1 MKSTVDKTDLRVA
14 AALAI
19 PDSSVD
25 TKHWWRHKNLR
36 TLNLLL
42 FFPMLSIFTLGFDGS
57 MMNGL
62 QAVEKWR
69 EYFGEPKGATL
80 GLFNCAYPIGGLV
93 AVPFIS
99 TISDRFGRRWG
110 IASGAITCCVG
121 AAMQGAAQNLPMFV
135 VARGIIGAGSVLIQ
149 AAGSPLITE
158 IAHPDHR
165 TTATAMFHTS
175 YALGSIVAA
184 WTTFG
189 TFRIQNSASWRIPS
203 AMQGLPSVI
212 QLMGLWFVP
221 ESPRWMVS
229 RGRHEE
235 ALKMLAKYHAE
246 GDENDPLVRF
256 EFNEICSVLS
266 ADKEIG
272 QGNFIQNYW
281 EFMRTPGNRLR
292 LFILTWCACLAQMS
306 GNAFISYYLAPIL
319 TAAGLT
325 TSLQQTLINATSQ
338 MLSWFSSL
346 YFATLPRKFGRR
358 VLFLAALVLVFS
370 CLVAI
375 TAGSA
380 VFATHVSNNSAGYA
394 VVAFIYLFSPAY
406 NLGLGPNLGLYVTEI
421 LPYHLRLR
429 GMAIYQFWNLCFITF
444 STLVIPIGLEK
455 MAWKFYIIFIGW
467 VFVELVVVYF
477 VYPETKGPS
486 LEEIAIIFDGPG
498 GIHSKDVDLEMEGKK
513 SDAVGTVEHVQN

>member
-1 MKSTVDKTDLRVA
+1 MKPATLDKDAHLRQA
-14 AALAI
+14 AASAI
-19 PDSSVD
+19 PRSSVNTD
-25 TKHWWRHKNLR
+25 HWWRYKNLR

-57 MMNGL
+57 LMNGL
-62 QAVEKWR
+62 QAVERWR

-99 TISDRFGRRWG
+99 TISDRFGRKWG

-121 AAMQGAAQNLPMFV
+121 AALQGGAQSLAMFV
-135 VARGIIGAGSVLIQ
+135 VARGIIGGGSVLIQ

-158 IAHPDHR
+158 IAHPNHR
-165 TTATAMFHTS
+165 TTATALFHTS

-189 TFRIQNSASWRIPS
+189 TFRIDSTASWRIPS
-203 AMQGLPSVI
+203 ALQGLPSVI
-212 QLMGLWFVP
+212 QLLGLWFVP

-229 RGRHEE
+229 AGREE
-235 ALKMLAKYHAE
+235 DALKMLAKYHAE
-246 GDENDPLVRF
+246 GDENDALVQF
-256 EFNEICSVLS
+256 EFNEIRTALS
-266 ADKEIG
+266 LDQETG
-272 QGNFIQNYW
+272 QGNFIQNYL
-281 EFMRTPGNRLR
+281 EFLRTPGNRLR
-292 LFILTWCACLAQMS
+292 LFILTFCACLAQMS

-338 MLSWFSSL
+338 MLSWFSSVF
-346 YFATLPRKFGRR
+346 FATLPQKFGRR
-358 VLFLAALVLVFS
+358 ILFLSALVCVFC

-380 VFATHVSNNSAGYA
+380 MFAIDPLNKSAGYA

-421 LPYHLRLR
+421 LPYNLRLR
-429 GMAIYQFWNLCFITF
+429 GMAVFQFWNLVFITF
-444 STLVIPIGLEK
+444 STLVIPIGLDK
-455 MAWKFYIIFIGW
+455 MAWKFYIIFVGW
-467 VFVELVVVYF
+467 VFVEWVVVWF

-486 LEEIAIIFDGPG
+486 LEEIAIIFDGPKS
-498 GIHSKDVDLEMEGKK
+498 IKDLEMDEGRK
-513 SDAVGTVEHVQN
+513 SDAVGSAEHQN